1 MRFTSIAL
9 ALASAAGVSAQTQ
22 HQILVGANGTL
33 TYSPPNITA
42 AIGDL
47 VTFVFQ
53 SKNHTVTQSLFASP
67 CEQFTNTSISDPTKQ
82 NLTSGF
88 MPVPANASSF
98 PTWTIQVTQLT
109 PIWFF
114 CEQTGHCAKGM
125 VGAINANETSANTF
139 EAFQAKAEGT
149 ATTGTSTTASG
160 TPSGTSTSTA
170 SAKASSGA
178 ATANKVSLQMSGS
191 VGVALFGVA
200 LGMML

>member
-1 MRFTSIAL
+1 
-9 ALASAAGVSAQTQ
+9 
-22 HQILVGANGTL
+22 
-33 TYSPPNITA
+33 
-42 AIGDL
+42 
-47 VTFVFQ
+47 
-53 SKNHTVTQSLFASP
+53 
-67 CEQFTNTSISDPTKQ
+67 
-82 NLTSGF
+82 
-88 MPVPANASSF
+88 
-98 PTWTIQVTQLT
+98 
-109 PIWFF
+109 
-114 CEQTGHCAKGM
+114 M